1 MPSSRPMQPS
11 DTKQR
16 LDLGRLLRMQAM
28 VTRAAQVEA
37 TYQAGQALV
46 RAYLSPRDEML
57 KILEPDALAELRAE
71 CQRLFPDI
79 EDPGGFS
86 TTLPRV
92 TSARLA
98 AAAHEAQLKLRT
110 LQGWIQGLIDELT
123 FEQRLRVEAEAKAAQ
138 ASRPPLGFHE

>member
-1 MPSSRPMQPS
+1 VPSSRPMQPS

-98 AAAHEAQLKLRT
+98 AAAHEAATQAQNASGMDSRT
-110 LQGWIQGLIDELT
+110 H
-123 FEQRLRVEAEAKAAQ
+123 R
-138 ASRPPLGFHE
+138 